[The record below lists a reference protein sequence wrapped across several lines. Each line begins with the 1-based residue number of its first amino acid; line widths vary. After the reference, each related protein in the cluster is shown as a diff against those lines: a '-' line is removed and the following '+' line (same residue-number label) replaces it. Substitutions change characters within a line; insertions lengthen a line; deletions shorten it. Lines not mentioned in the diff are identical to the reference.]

1 MKTELK
7 EYTIENICDGFVYNE
22 DYQRYRRKN
31 LTKKKYYQENKI
43 RLRRESLQ
51 RYYQKTKENKKYE

>member
-22 DYQRYRRKN
+22 DYQRY
-31 LTKKKYYQENKI
+31 
-43 RLRRESLQ
+43 
-51 RYYQKTKENKKYE
+51 YQKTKENE

>member
-51 RYYQKTKENKKYE
+51 RYYQKTKENE